1 MDEEANDQG
10 PRTVIRGNSHLNHSP
25 RALKL
30 WEWRARE
37 EVRCRLLGE
46 IVFQLV
52 GRLNC
57 RRDFIN
63 SNQRII
69 KLKTVLACYQTLA
82 LFILSH

>member
-10 PRTVIRGNSHLNHSP
+10 PRTVIRGNSHWNLSP
-25 RALKL
+25 WTLKL

-46 IVFQLV
+46 IVFQL
-52 GRLNC
+52 GRRLNC

-69 KLKTVLACYQTLA
+69 KLKTALAGYQTLA
-82 LFILSH
+82 LFIRSH